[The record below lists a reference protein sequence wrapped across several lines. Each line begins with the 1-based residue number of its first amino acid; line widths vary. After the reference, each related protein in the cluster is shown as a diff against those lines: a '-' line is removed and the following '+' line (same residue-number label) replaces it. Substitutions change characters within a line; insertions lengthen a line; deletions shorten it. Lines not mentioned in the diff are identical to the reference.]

1 MPEDVFRW
9 VIAVA
14 VFLACIASVWQAVIL
29 AAIYRAGKEAGKA
42 GKEAQTKL
50 APLVDDF
57 EAFLTTFNRFLTTSG
72 KMLEE
77 NRPRIADITSET
89 LAVVKTTRQQ
99 VEHIGALMDDVNG
112 RAKARIAQIDQTVE
126 NTVEQV
132 EHAGDAVKSAVL
144 RPVKEVTGIV
154 AGVKA
159 ALNTYAQGGNRN
171 SPEHAT
177 QDEEMF
183 I

>member
-1 MPEDVFRW
+1 MSEDVFRW

-14 VFLACIASVWQAVIL
+14 VLLACAASVWQAVIL
-29 AAIYRAGKEAGKA
+29 AAIFRAGKEAAKA
-42 GKEAQTKL
+42 GKEAQGRFG
-50 APLVDDF
+50 PLVDRF
-57 EAFLTTFNRFLTTSG
+57 ESLLTTSS
-72 KMLEE
+72 KILEE
-77 NRPRIADITSET
+77 NRPRVAEIAADI
-89 LAVVKTTRQQ
+89 VVVAKTTRQQ
-99 VEHIGALMDDVNG
+99 VERVSEVMDDANARV
-112 RAKARIAQIDQTVE
+112 KARIAQIDETVDQTVVQ
-126 NTVEQV
+126 VEQ
-132 EHAGDAVKSAVL
+132 ARDAVKGAVL
-144 RPVKEVTGIV
+144 KPVKEVNGIV